1 MISRCDIDTIR
12 RVVKTLRNA
21 YLMYCNTS
29 ISVVFK
35 DLKYEINKNN
45 TGKGKVHPRTGHEG
59 PEVE

>member
-1 MISRCDIDTIR
+1 
-12 RVVKTLRNA
+12 
-21 YLMYCNTS
+21 MYCNTS